1 MSGSASPG
9 PKSMNQKHKTE
20 VTTQDELNQ
29 ENPSADPIDS
39 EKASNLPSSAVNV
52 LSSEPETNASVNPK
66 ESTTAPSIITMKTT
80 FNDYS
85 HAAINDGK

>member
-1 MSGSASPG
+1 
-9 PKSMNQKHKTE
+9 MNQKHKTE

-39 EKASNLPSSAVNV
+39 EKASNLPSSSVNV